1 MCGRYTL
8 TTSEI
13 DLSWLGINEP
23 VTQPP
28 AYNIAPGEQVLIVR
42 NSPDSL
48 PEAVRVKWGLVPSW
62 LKDFSRAQI
71 NARVETAA
79 SKPMFRESMSARRCL
94 VLADGWYDWQALPDV
109 NQPWYIRSKQPQL
122 QVFAGIWERYVVDAQ
137 LNFDSCA
144 ILTVEALP
152 SLKPISERMPVL
164 VGREV
169 AKQWLS
175 GAIDHEQLVAAMR
188 KSQAGQLVHYPVSR
202 AVNRVAEKRA
212 LCISRMQ

>member
-13 DLSWLGINEP
+13 DLSWLGINKP

-28 AYNIAPGEQVLIVR
+28 AYNIAPGEQVLVAR
-42 NSPDSL
+42 QSADSQL
-48 PEAVRVKWGLVPSW
+48 EAVRVKWGLVPPW

-79 SKPMFRESMSARRCL
+79 SKPMFREAMSKRRCL
-94 VLADGWYDWQALPDV
+94 VLADGWYDWQALPNG
-109 NQPWYIRSKQPQL
+109 NQPWYIRSRQPQ
-122 QVFAGIWERYVVDAQ
+122 QVFVGIWERYVVDAH
-137 LNFDSCA
+137 LSFDSCA

-152 SLKPISERMPVL
+152 SLKPLSDRMPVL
-164 VGREV
+164 ADRET

-188 KSQAGQLVHYPVSR
+188 KSQAGQLVHHPVSR

-212 LCISRMQ
+212 VCVSRL